1 MIDNDLVAVVIGF
14 VVGLLVSLPAAWLL
28 VVLQERQEGEP

>member
-28 VVLQERQEGEP
+28 VVLQEKRHGD